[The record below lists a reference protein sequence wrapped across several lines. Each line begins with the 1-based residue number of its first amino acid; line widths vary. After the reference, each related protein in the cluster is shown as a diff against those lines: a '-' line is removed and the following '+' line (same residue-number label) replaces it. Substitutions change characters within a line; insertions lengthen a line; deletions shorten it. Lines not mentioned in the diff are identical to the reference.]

1 MLRLSLF
8 MVVLYSSFAVSAFY
22 LPLYFQFRGL
32 DTQEIGLAMA
42 AGSIASIIGQ
52 PFWGLVS
59 DRNRTIKKVLA
70 LLILLGL
77 AASTP
82 LFMSRTAVL
91 IMAFMMLF
99 MFFFSSVG
107 PLADSLVMKYAYENN
122 RSFGAIRLWGEVGVG
137 ISALLLGLAIERV
150 GMNYLFFMFA
160 FLIAFAL
167 LSMYGLPDAKPHAV
181 PVSKESLKR
190 LISTRP
196 FLLYLL
202 FMLFVSVPHRMN
214 DVMMVLFLS
223 ELGASESIS
232 GMAWTV
238 ATFCAVPAM
247 ATVGILIRKYGEL
260 PLVIV
265 AVFLYAVRWAIYS
278 FATAPLHIVW
288 AQTLHLLTFP
298 IVFVASVQFV
308 FKIVPDELKSTGQT
322 LFTSVYFGIGGI
334 IGNAGGGWVMETF
347 GAKTM
352 YLTGSVLCILCGL
365 MLLLSYKYLSAQ
377 SQAYVQSASSE

>member
-122 RSFGAIRLWGEVGVG
+122 RSFGSIRLWGEVGVG

-223 ELGASESIS
+223 EL
-232 GMAWTV
+232 V
-238 ATFCAVPAM
+238 
-247 ATVGILIRKYGEL
+247 
-260 PLVIV
+260 
-265 AVFLYAVRWAIYS
+265 
-278 FATAPLHIVW
+278 
-288 AQTLHLLTFP
+288 
-298 IVFVASVQFV
+298 
-308 FKIVPDELKSTGQT
+308 
-322 LFTSVYFGIGGI
+322 
-334 IGNAGGGWVMETF
+334 
-347 GAKTM
+347 
-352 YLTGSVLCILCGL
+352 
-365 MLLLSYKYLSAQ
+365 
-377 SQAYVQSASSE
+377 